1 MHTNQPECIRETIK
15 MKSFDLFIAK
25 LKLCYKLLNSKKVL
39 LVTNYVDEEGNTT
52 PGYVLD
58 TVNLK
63 NDELALI
70 SSKCYSNAIYNF
82 QVDQAITE
90 LIAD

>member
-1 MHTNQPECIRETIK
+1 MHINQSKIK
-15 MKSFDLFIAK
+15 DYKRGNSFEMLLFK
-25 LKLCYKLLNSKKVL
+25 LKLCFNILTSKKVM
-39 LVTNYVDEEGNTT
+39 LVTNFIDEEGEIEPKYDLN
-52 PGYVLD
+52 

-63 NDELALI
+63 NDEVALI
-70 SSKCYSNAIYNF
+70 SSICYSNAIYNF